1 MNLKLIIFSSILFS
15 AIFGQ
20 AQQIVTKIDTGV
32 ASYYALKFHGRK
44 TANGDIFHKDS
55 LTAAHK
61 TLPFGTKV
69 RVTNL
74 KNNKSVI
81 VKINDRGMHGKNRII
96 DLSHAA
102 AKELNMIGSGLIKVK
117 VEVIGR

>member
-1 MNLKLIIFSSILFS
+1 MNLKNIVFFILVFLAFS
-15 AIFGQ
+15 GQ
-20 AQQIVTKIDTGV
+20 AQKVVLKTDTGV

-74 KNNKSVI
+74 KNNKSVV
-81 VKINDRGMHGKNRII
+81 VKINDRGMHGKKRII
-96 DLSHAA
+96 DLSQAA

-117 VEVIGR
+117 VEVLGK

>member
-1 MNLKLIIFSSILFS
+1 MNLKHIVFLIVVFIAFS
-15 AIFGQ
+15 GQ
-20 AQQIVTKIDTGV
+20 AQKVVLKTDTGV
-32 ASYYALKFHGRK
+32 ASYYAVKFHGRK
-44 TANGDIFHKDS
+44 TASGEIFHKDS

-61 TLPFGTKV
+61 TLPFGTRV

-81 VKINDRGMHGKNRII
+81 VKVNDRGMQGKKRII
-96 DLSHAA
+96 DLSPAA

-117 VEVIGR
+117 VEVLEK

>member
-1 MNLKLIIFSSILFS
+1 MNLKHFVFFIVVFIAFS
-15 AIFGQ
+15 GQ
-20 AQQIVTKIDTGV
+20 AQKVVLKTDTGV
-32 ASYYALKFHGRK
+32 ASYYATKFHGRK
-44 TANGDIFHKDS
+44 TASGEIFYKDS

-81 VKINDRGMHGKNRII
+81 VKVNDRGMQGKKRII
-96 DLSHAA
+96 DLSPAA

-117 VEVIGR
+117 VEVLEK

>member
-1 MNLKLIIFSSILFS
+1 VKLNFSLLLFAFFVAS
-15 AIFGQ
+15 FAN
-20 AQQIVTKIDTGV
+20 AQRTVVKTDTGV

-44 TANGDIFHKDS
+44 TASGELFHKDS

-61 TLPFGTKV
+61 TLPFGTMV

-74 KNNKSVI
+74 KNKKSII
-81 VKINDRGMHGKNRII
+81 VKINDRGMKGKKRII
-96 DLSHAA
+96 DLSIAA

-117 VEVIGR
+117 VEVLEK

>member
-1 MNLKLIIFSSILFS
+1 VNLKHIVFLIVVFIAFS
-15 AIFGQ
+15 GQ
-20 AQQIVTKIDTGV
+20 AQKVVLKTDTGV
-32 ASYYALKFHGRK
+32 ASYYAVKFHGRK
-44 TANGDIFHKDS
+44 TASGEIFHKDS

-61 TLPFGTKV
+61 TLPFGTRV

-81 VKINDRGMHGKNRII
+81 VKVNDRGMQGKKRII
-96 DLSHAA
+96 DLSPAA

-117 VEVIGR
+117 VEVLEK

>member
-1 MNLKLIIFSSILFS
+1 MNLKHFVFLIIVFIAFS
-15 AIFGQ
+15 GQ
-20 AQQIVTKIDTGV
+20 AQKVVLKTDTGV
-32 ASYYALKFHGRK
+32 ASYYATKFHGRK
-44 TANGDIFHKDS
+44 TASGEIFYKDS

-81 VKINDRGMHGKNRII
+81 VKVNDRGMQGKKRII
-96 DLSHAA
+96 DLSPAA

-117 VEVIGR
+117 VEVLEK

>member
-1 MNLKLIIFSSILFS
+1 MNLKHIVFLIVVFIAFS
-15 AIFGQ
+15 GK
-20 AQQIVTKIDTGV
+20 AQKVVLKTDTGV
-32 ASYYALKFHGRK
+32 ASYYAVKFHGRK
-44 TANGDIFHKDS
+44 TASGEIFHKDS

-61 TLPFGTKV
+61 TLPFGTRV

-81 VKINDRGMHGKNRII
+81 VKVNDRGMQGKKRII
-96 DLSHAA
+96 DLSQAA

-117 VEVIGR
+117 VEVLEK

>member
-1 MNLKLIIFSSILFS
+1 MNLKHFVFLIIVFIAFS
-15 AIFGQ
+15 GQ
-20 AQQIVTKIDTGV
+20 AQKVVLKTDTGV
-32 ASYYALKFHGRK
+32 ASYYATKFHGRK
-44 TANGDIFHKDS
+44 TASGEIFYKDS

-81 VKINDRGMHGKNRII
+81 VKVNDRGMRGKKRII
-96 DLSHAA
+96 DLSPAA

-117 VEVIGR
+117 VEVLEK

>member
-1 MNLKLIIFSSILFS
+1 MNLKHFVFFIVVFIAFS
-15 AIFGQ
+15 GQ
-20 AQQIVTKIDTGV
+20 AQKVVLKTDTGV
-32 ASYYALKFHGRK
+32 ASYYATKFHGRK
-44 TANGDIFHKDS
+44 TASGEIFHKDS

-81 VKINDRGMHGKNRII
+81 VKVNDRGMQGKKRII
-96 DLSHAA
+96 DLSPAA

-117 VEVIGR
+117 VEVLEK

>member
-1 MNLKLIIFSSILFS
+1 MKLNFRLLLFTFFVAS
-15 AIFGQ
+15 FAN
-20 AQQIVTKIDTGV
+20 AQSTAVKTDTGV

-44 TANGDIFHKDS
+44 TANGEIFHNDS

-61 TLPFGTKV
+61 TLPFGTMV

-74 KNNKSVI
+74 KNKKSVI
-81 VKINDRGMHGKNRII
+81 VKINDRGMKGKKRII

-117 VEVIGR
+117 VEVLEK

>member
-1 MNLKLIIFSSILFS
+1 VKLNFSLLLFAFFVAS
-15 AIFGQ
+15 FAN
-20 AQQIVTKIDTGV
+20 AQRTEVKTDTGV

-44 TANGDIFHKDS
+44 TASGELFHKDS

-61 TLPFGTKV
+61 TLPFGTMV

-74 KNNKSVI
+74 KNKKSVI
-81 VKINDRGMHGKNRII
+81 VKINDRGMKGKKRII
-96 DLSHAA
+96 DLSIAA

-117 VEVIGR
+117 VEVLEK

>member
-1 MNLKLIIFSSILFS
+1 MAFSLN
-15 AIFGQ
+15 
-20 AQQIVTKIDTGV
+20 AQQPTTKIDTGV

-44 TANGDIFHKDS
+44 TASGEIFHKDS

-81 VKINDRGMHGKNRII
+81 VKINDRGMRGKNRII
-96 DLSHAA
+96 DLSPGA
-102 AKELNMIGSGLIKVK
+102 AKEINMMGSGLIKVK
-117 VEVIGR
+117 VEVLEK